1 MGVVDSTMSKKLEA
15 CLEEHPR
22 DARNII
28 NKVILAAQARAAA
41 RKARELVQRKSVLTG
56 GGLPGNLA
64 DCSDRD
70 LNVANYSWLRVIHR
84 RTVNR
89 EGTGAFRL
97 FFPCVVRS

>member
-15 CLEEHPR
+15 FLEEHPR

-56 GGLPGNLA
+56 GGLPGK
-64 DCSDRD
+64 
-70 LNVANYSWLRVIHR
+70 
-84 RTVNR
+84 
-89 EGTGAFRL
+89 TGRL
-97 FFPCVVRS
+97 F